1 MRVTWIK
8 YRDNLGFIIIIII
21 IIINAFF
28 LCSYA
33 VSVIG
38 HMAVVSAHL

>member
-1 MRVTWIK
+1 MRLTWIK
-8 YRDNLGFIIIIII
+8 YRDNLGFVVVIIIIA
-21 IIINAFF
+21 AFF

-38 HMAVVSAHL
+38 CMALVPARL

>member
-1 MRVTWIK
+1 MRLTWIK

-21 IIINAFF
+21 INVFF

-38 HMAVVSAHL
+38 LTAVVSAHL